1 MNKKTIPE
9 ITTEQQKPR
18 LIHMVACKTVG
29 EYKRNQEKIK
39 KFILE
44 EAKQQTKTG
53 KAVQPIGEAKIHQPS
68 SRNTRPRTQ
77 LNNWSPAKVRR
88 VATQN
93 QLKQQQK
100 TKSPSTPK
108 NQSGQSR
115 ADQRND
121 REPPSQVRERSLNNV
136 T

>member
-1 MNKKTIPE
+1 
-9 ITTEQQKPR
+9 
-18 LIHMVACKTVG
+18 MVASKTVG

-39 KFILE
+39 KFCLE
-44 EAKQQTKTG
+44 EAKQQKKTG
-53 KAVQPIGEAKIHQPS
+53 KAVKPIGEEKVHRPN

-77 LNNWSPAKVRR
+77 LTNWSPAKVRR

-108 NQSGQSR
+108 NQKWSKQSETKKR
-115 ADQRND
+115 SPTPKSIPQVNSTTFKVNGSTKQRGT
-121 REPPSQVRERSLNNV
+121 R
-136 T
+136 TK